1 MDLENPVTLIFSI
14 RSIGVLVSND
24 CWREKAVA
32 SSSNPSVDAEYNFIV
47 YGHNPPLRTT
57 SRRTVVV
64 YEREKGQT
72 DT

>member
-1 MDLENPVTLIFSI
+1 M
-14 RSIGVLVSND
+14 LVSND

-32 SSSNPSVDAEYNFIV
+32 SSSNPSAARVDAEYNFIV
-47 YGHNPPLRTT
+47 YGHKPPLRTT

-64 YEREKGQT
+64 YERVEGQT